1 MLLEVHPEN
10 PNPHEI
16 DKVIK
21 CLKQGGI
28 IIYPTDTVYAIG
40 CDIYNQKAVERICL
54 IKGIKL
60 KNAHFSFICYDLS
73 QLSDFT
79 KNVTTAIY
87 KIMRKS
93 LPGAFTFILKANSN
107 VPKLFKSKKKTAGI
121 RIPDNNIARS
131 IVKELGNP
139 LLSTSV
145 HKLEEIDSYPTD
157 PELIHQKYKDLVDI
171 TINGGYGSNEASTVI
186 DCTGREPEIIREGKG
201 IIE

>member
-1 MLLEVHPEN
+1 MLLRIHPEN

-16 DKVIK
+16 EKVIRF
-21 CLKQGGI
+21 LKQGSI

-40 CDIYNQKAVERICL
+40 CDIYNQKAIERICL

-60 KNAHFSFICYDLS
+60 KNANFSFICFDLS

-79 KNVTTAIY
+79 KNVSTPVY

-93 LPGAFTFILKANSN
+93 LPGGFTFILKSNSN
-107 VPKLFKSKKKTAGI
+107 VPKLFKSKKKTVGI
-121 RIPDNNIARS
+121 RIPNNNIARK

-145 HKLEEIDSYPTD
+145 HKLEGMDSYPTD
-157 PELIHQKYKDLVDI
+157 PELIHQKYKNLIDVMID
-171 TINGGYGSNEASTVI
+171 GGYGGNVASTVI
-186 DCTGREPEIIREGKG
+186 DCTGPELEIIRAGKG
-201 IIE
+201 VLE